1 MLAWFV
7 GLFLSVIA
15 SKLNMCARAF
25 SKVYDVWVTI
35 YMSYTMW
42 LCVDRGMLQC
52 IHQKASHK
60 ISLLSSGNR
69 FWLFREANLEPGYP
83 LELVDYGIDI
93 PYDRIDTAIWWEPS
107 GYTYFFQGDR

>member
-1 MLAWFV
+1 M
-7 GLFLSVIA
+7 GNHIYVIY
-15 SKLNMCARAF
+15 NVIVCGNIFHIR
-25 SKVYDVWVTI
+25 VR
-35 YMSYTMW
+35 
-42 LCVDRGMLQC
+42 VDRGMPQC